1 MTTHQTASEI
11 LDRTYLDMRS
21 RILDLAAALDRIERT
36 DDDGDVKD
44 DPRLEKLLAAIEL
57 LNTPGFD
64 RAERVQMIFSDQYEA
79 GWNQS

>member
-79 GWNQS
+79 DWNQS

>member
-1 MTTHQTASEI
+1 MTTDQNATEI

-21 RILDLAAALDRIERT
+21 RVLDLAAALDRIERT
-36 DDDGDVKD
+36 DDDDGAAD
-44 DPRLEKLLAAIEL
+44 DPRLAKLLAAIDL

-64 RAERVQMIFSDQYEA
+64 RAERVQMIFSDQYES